1 MAEVN
6 LIIAG
11 RSYKVA
17 CREGEEPSLLAAARL
32 VDEKSR
38 DVIAGL
44 GSLSES
50 RQLLFASLL
59 LADQLATGARV
70 QARAPSAPPPSAP
83 EAVAVA
89 AEPLPAQ
96 IDEALLSR
104 AETLADLLEALAEGL
119 EASHPAP

>member
-17 CREGEEPSLLAAARL
+17 CREGEEPSLQAAARL

-44 GSLSES
+44 GNLSES

-59 LADQLATGARV
+59 LADQLAMGAPI
-70 QARAPSAPPPSAP
+70 AAAPAPAPSPAPVETVTVP
-83 EAVAVA
+83 
-89 AEPLPAQ
+89 AE
-96 IDEALLSR
+96 IDEALVSR